1 MIKNIFFTFL
11 FVFSF
16 IAIDALAQTFEVK
29 GGVGFFSI
37 YDRNDVKYWE
47 PFTSNV
53 EYTLNLGFVGSLG
66 LYFDLGDEFYLGSLF
81 RLRVKS
87 GKVEKIKVGF
97 SYIDRSEVF
106 SGRKFDYLNL
116 ELLLNIKKNFIFNSN
131 ISLIPFLGMGL

>member
-1 MIKNIFFTFL
+1 M
-11 FVFSF
+11 
-16 IAIDALAQTFEVK
+16 
-29 GGVGFFSI
+29 
-37 YDRNDVKYWE
+37 
-47 PFTSNV
+47 
-53 EYTLNLGFVGSLG
+53 
-66 LYFDLGDEFYLGSLF
+66 YFDLGDEFYLGSLF